1 MLNFKYLYI
10 SNNYH
15 LSGLMST
22 KYLSSLLIIIKFLA
36 KFLHLFLHNV
46 QLFIAIRNT
55 MIFLSYKSGV
65 R

>member
-22 KYLSSLLIIIKFLA
+22 KYLSSLLIIIKFL
-36 KFLHLFLHNV
+36 HLFLHNV
-46 QLFIAIRNT
+46 QLFIAIRYT

-65 R
+65 Q